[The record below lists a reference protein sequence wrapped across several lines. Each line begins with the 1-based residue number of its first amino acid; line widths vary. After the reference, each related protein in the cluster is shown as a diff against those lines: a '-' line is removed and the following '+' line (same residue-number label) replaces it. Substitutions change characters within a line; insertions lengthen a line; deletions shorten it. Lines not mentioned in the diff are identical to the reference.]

1 MSQLQPEFTYEGPI
15 FDAHTHAVDKNSLN
29 LLVQIGQQ
37 HGVER
42 TLLIPH
48 TRGIR
53 RYAEKKY
60 PGRFIFAKYFSGSR
74 IINKGVIVVAKEI
87 EGLLDEGYQ
96 IAKLQNAP
104 VMRKRIKSKPES
116 PRFGNESCDSIF
128 STLAENDIPFL
139 LHMSDPDTYYASKYA
154 NSNVY
159 NTKEEDLSE
168 LEAAVTR
175 YPDVRF
181 QLAHFAAQPEE
192 DRLAN
197 LTRWLDSYPNFNID
211 TASAR
216 WMAREL
222 SRNPERSREFLI
234 KYQDRVDFGTD
245 CIAFFRF
252 KWRSSSKIYYDSRYR
267 TLRLLLET
275 DVKGMP
281 LPFKDK
287 DTASTGGT
295 LINGLSLPD
304 RVLRKIYWENA
315 VRFYG
320 EEQLQ

>member
-1 MSQLQPEFTYEGPI
+1 MSQLLPELNYEGPI
-15 FDAHTHAVDKNSLN
+15 FDAHTHAVDKGSLN

-48 TRGIR
+48 TQRVR

-60 PGRFIFAKYFSGSR
+60 PGRFIFAKYFSGSK
-74 IINKGVIVVAKEI
+74 IFKKGATVLAREI

-96 IAKLQNAP
+96 IAKSQSAP
-104 VMRKRIKSKPES
+104 VMRRGVKAGADRVRLGDES
-116 PRFGNESCDSIF
+116 FDPIF
-128 STLAENDIPFL
+128 AVLADNDIPFL

-154 NSNVY
+154 NRHVY
-159 NTKEEDLSE
+159 NTKEEDLKE
-168 LEAAVTR
+168 LEAVVAR
-175 YPDVRF
+175 HADVRF
-181 QLAHFAAQPEE
+181 QLAHFAAQPEM
-192 DRLAN
+192 DRLSN
-197 LTRWLDSYPNFNID
+197 LARWLDSYPNFNVD

-216 WMAREL
+216 WMVREL

-234 KYQDRVDFGTD
+234 KYQDRVVFGTD
-245 CIAFFRF
+245 CIALFRF
-252 KWRSSSKIYYDSRYR
+252 KWRFGSKNYYDRRYLA
-267 TLRLLLET
+267 LRLLLES
-275 DVKGMP
+275 DVRGMP

-287 DTASTGGT
+287 DTMNTGGT
-295 LINGLSLPD
+295 LINGLSLPN

-320 EEQLQ
+320 I